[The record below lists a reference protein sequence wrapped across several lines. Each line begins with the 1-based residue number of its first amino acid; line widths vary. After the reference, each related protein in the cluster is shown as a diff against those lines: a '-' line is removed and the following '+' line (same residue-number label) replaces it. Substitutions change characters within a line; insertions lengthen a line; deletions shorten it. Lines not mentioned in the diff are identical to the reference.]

1 MSLDIVLGQ
10 SIIAQQSCARTS
22 PEIIILLE
30 KCKREVRVK
39 DKVKVKGS
47 IKIRDACKD
56 LVLSNDQLRLVMQK
70 LTDEINKGLSKETH
84 DDAIVKCFTTYV
96 QDLPN
101 GTEKGNFLALDL
113 GGTNFRVLLIT
124 LDRQNFD
131 MKSKIYAIPQSLML
145 GTGTQLFDHIAQCLA
160 LFVKD
165 LNLQNEVLPLG
176 FTFSFPLTQHGLT
189 EGHLVRWTKGFN
201 CSGVIGEDVVALLED
216 AISRRKVK
224 IDVCAILNDTTGT
237 LMSCAWKNRNCRIG
251 LIVGTGSNACYVEKT
266 KNVQCAIPGN
276 YSTSKSDMLI
286 NTEWG
291 AFGEQ
296 DVLDFV
302 ITEFD
307 RAIDENSINPNKQL
321 FEKMISGMYMG
332 ELTRLVL
339 EKLVNAG
346 FLFGGKCP
354 NDLRKRGKFFTKY
367 VSEIENDPKGRY
379 TNCREVLAELGMR
392 NVSDQDCE
400 NVRYVCSVVSRRAA
414 HLVSAGIAALL
425 NKIGENNVT
434 VGIDGSVY
442 RFHPHFHD
450 LMTVKINELQKYK
463 FDLMLS
469 EDGSGRGAALVA
481 AVASQRR

>member
-1 MSLDIVLGQ
+1 MKTKNRSLFSRICKCYSKKETLDVRRY
-10 SIIAQQSCARTS
+10 SRRDSETS
-22 PEIIILLE
+22 YRDPEMYLNPTDE
-30 KCKREVRVK
+30 
-39 DKVKVKGS
+39 
-47 IKIRDACKD
+47 IRDACKD
-56 LVLSNDQLRLVMQK
+56 LVLSDDQLRLVMQK

-276 YSTSKSDMLI
+276 YSASKSDMLI

-296 DVLDFV
+296 DVLNFV

-354 NDLRKRGKFFTKY
+354 NNLRKRGKFFTKY

-450 LMTVKINELQKYK
+450 LMTAKISELQKYK
-463 FDLMLS
+463 VRIM
-469 EDGSGRGAALVA
+469 E
-481 AVASQRR
+481 